1 MTDLTTRW
9 LGLDLHSP
17 LVVGASPLTDE
28 LDALKA
34 CVDAGAGAVVMHSLF
49 EEQLIAEQM
58 AAHRFID
65 SRINTDAEAR
75 SFFPESD
82 VFAMGSS
89 SYLKRLEQLQGSLDV
104 PVIAS
109 LNGISPGGWTEHA
122 RELEEAGASAIELNL
137 YDLATDP
144 SDTAITLEQRQLEVV
159 RSVAEQVGIPV
170 SVKLSPFYSA
180 LPAFVAGVEAAGARG
195 LVLFNRFYQPTMDL
209 DELELSREVVLSTS
223 AELPVRLHAMAMLF
237 NRTTLEMAAS
247 GGVHSGDDAAK
258 AILSGATVV
267 QVVSALLVE
276 GPAAMGRITEELN
289 QRLSTMGH
297 TTLTEARGA
306 LSLDNAPNAQ
316 TWERLN
322 YARLLHG
329 WQSSRSTSIPSCGS
343 GRTGA

>member
-9 LGLDLHSP
+9 LGLNLHSP
-17 LVVGASPLTDE
+17 LVVGASPLTDD

-49 EEQLIAEQM
+49 EEQLVAEQM

-75 SFFPESD
+75 SFFPESE

-89 SYLKRLEQLQGSLDV
+89 SYLKRLEQLQSSLDV

-109 LNGISPGGWTEHA
+109 LNGISPGGWTQHA
-122 RELEEAGASAIELNL
+122 RELEAAGAAAIELNL

-144 SDTAITLEQRQLEVV
+144 SDTATTLEQRQLEVV
-159 RSVAEQVGIPV
+159 GSVAEQVSIPV

-223 AELPVRLHAMAMLF
+223 TELPVRLHAMAMLF

-247 GGVHSGDDAAK
+247 GGVHTGDDAAK
-258 AILSGATVV
+258 AILSGATVM
-267 QVVSALLVE
+267 QVVSALLAE
-276 GPAAMGRITEELN
+276 GPSALARITDEMN
-289 QRLSTMGH
+289 QRLSAMGY
-297 TTLTEARGA
+297 TSLAEARGA

-322 YARLLHG
+322 YARLLQG
-329 WQSSRSTSIPSCGS
+329 WQARQ
-343 GRTGA
+343 

>member
-1 MTDLTTRW
+1 MTELTTRW

-17 LVVGASPLTDE
+17 LVVGASPLTDD

-49 EEQLIAEQM
+49 EEQLVAEQM

-65 SRINTDAEAR
+65 SRINMDAEAR
-75 SFFPESD
+75 SFFPGSEM
-82 VFAMGSS
+82 FEMGSG
-89 SYLKRLEQLQGSLDV
+89 SYLKRLELLQGALNV

-109 LNGISPGGWTEHA
+109 LNGISPGGWIEHT
-122 RELEEAGASAIELNL
+122 RELESAGASAIELNL

-144 SDTAITLEQRQLEVV
+144 ADTAATLEQRQLEVV
-159 RSVAEQVGIPV
+159 RSVVEQVSIPV

-195 LVLFNRFYQPTMDL
+195 LVLFNRFYQPDMDL
-209 DELELSREVVLSTS
+209 DELALSRDVVLSSS
-223 AELPVRLHAMAMLF
+223 AELPLRLHGIATLF
-237 NRTTLEMAAS
+237 GRTGLEMAVS

-258 AILSGATVV
+258 AILSGATAV
-267 QVVSALLVE
+267 QVVSALLAE
-276 GPAAMGRITEELN
+276 GPGALVRITEEMKC
-289 QRLSTMGH
+289 RLSAMGYES
-297 TTLTEARGA
+297 LAEARGV
-306 LSLDNAPNAQ
+306 LSLENAPNAQ

-329 WQSSRSTSIPSCGS
+329 WR
-343 GRTGA
+343 

>member
-17 LVVGASPLTDE
+17 LVVGASPLTDD

-49 EEQLIAEQM
+49 EEQLVAEQM

-75 SFFPESD
+75 SFFPESE
-82 VFAMGSS
+82 VFEMGSS
-89 SYLKRLEQLQGSLDV
+89 SYLKRLEQLQSSLDV

-109 LNGISPGGWTEHA
+109 LNGISPGGWVQHA

-137 YDLATDP
+137 YDLATEP
-144 SDTAITLEQRQLEVV
+144 SETAITLEQRQLKVV
-159 RSVAEQVGIPV
+159 RSVVQQVSIPV

-180 LPAFVAGVEAAGARG
+180 LPSFVAGVEATGARG
-195 LVLFNRFYQPTMDL
+195 LVLFNRFYQPDMDL
-209 DELELSREVVLSTS
+209 DELALSREIVLSTS
-223 AELPVRLHAMAMLF
+223 AELPLRLHAMAMLF
-237 NRTTLEMAAS
+237 NRTRLEMAAS
-247 GGVHSGDDAAK
+247 GGVHTGDDATK

-267 QVVSALLVE
+267 QVVSAVLAE
-276 GPAAMGRITEELN
+276 GPAAMARITGEMT
-289 QRLSTMGH
+289 QRLTGIGYAS
-297 TTLTEARGA
+297 LAEARGA
-306 LSLDNAPNAQ
+306 LSLENVPDAG

-322 YARLLHG
+322 YARLLQG
-329 WQSSRSTSIPSCGS
+329 WR
-343 GRTGA
+343 